1 MERVT
6 KFDDETILS
15 LFGAQ
20 AAEDEDPEK
29 LKSYF
34 VKNKAYDRAR
44 AEIPLRILVGH
55 KGIGKS
61 AILVMSFQ
69 EDLQD
74 NILCLWLKPT
84 DLSRA
89 WSVDG
94 TFVERVEG
102 IKRNILR
109 LIAEKS
115 LEKMNIFGFEVGN
128 APVLTSVKQ
137 LSNLLLRNINDA
149 DEATIDEKIV
159 SNFKSSRQINIY
171 VDDIDRGWAA
181 TKKDIENI
189 SALINAARD
198 LTNENS
204 SMKFLIGLRT
214 DAYNLV
220 RENDESGDKIE
231 PYVIPVSWTNHD
243 ILVIIAKRVANF
255 FNATIGTQ
263 ELETQSQTE
272 ISRHLYPVIT
282 ERFLGSGHWANRRI
296 HHVLL
301 SLTRRRPRDLVK
313 LLSGAAIEAEKRGK
327 NKIETVDLE
336 RSFPEY
342 SKARIGDL
350 VSEFQSELPQ
360 IERLI
365 YSMKPTT
372 RESKEKEKRFQY
384 RNDELIS
391 KLNGIGKNQSITFEN
406 RNIATGQAL
415 AEFLFKIDFVI
426 ARRDVGDVK
435 ERYYYDD
442 HSKLQSNFVDFGF
455 AWEVHPAY
463 RWALNPTNVREIFE
477 EIE

>member
-1 MERVT
+1 MTRVT
-6 KFDDETILS
+6 NFDDETILS

-20 AAEDEDPEK
+20 AAEDEDPER

-61 AILVMSFQ
+61 AVLVMSFQ

-74 NILCLWLKPT
+74 NILSLWLKPT

-102 IKRNILR
+102 IKRNILH

-115 LEKMNIFGFEVGN
+115 LEKMNIFGFEIGKTP
-128 APVLTSVKQ
+128 ALTSVKQ
-137 LSNLLLRNINDA
+137 LFNLLLRNINGAND
-149 DEATIDEKIV
+149 ATIDEKIV
-159 SNFKSSRQINIY
+159 SNFRSSQQINVY

-231 PYVIPVSWTNHD
+231 PYVIPISWTNHD
-243 ILVIIAKRVANF
+243 ILVIVAKRVANYF
-255 FNATIGTQ
+255 DVTIETE
-263 ELETQSQTE
+263 ELEKQSQTE
-272 ISRHLYPVIT
+272 ISGHLYPIIT
-282 ERFLGSGHWANRRI
+282 ERFSGSGHWANRRI

-313 LLSGAAIEAEKRGK
+313 LLSGAAIEAEKSGR
-327 NKIETVDLE
+327 NKIETIDLE

-360 IERLI
+360 IERVI

-391 KLNGIGKNQSITFEN
+391 KLNGIGKNQNIVFEN
-406 RNIATGQAL
+406 RNAATGQAL

-426 ARRDVGDVK
+426 ARREEGEVTK
-435 ERYYYDD
+435 RYYYGD
-442 HSKLQSNFVDFGF
+442 HSKLRKRCVGGTRLS
-455 AWEVHPAY
+455 A
-463 RWALNPTNVREIFE
+463 
-477 EIE
+477 

>member
-1 MERVT
+1 MDRVT
-6 KFDDETILS
+6 KFDDETVLL

-20 AAEDEDPEK
+20 AAEDEDPERLK
-29 LKSYF
+29 LYF
-34 VKNKAYDRAR
+34 VKNKAYDRTR

-84 DLSRA
+84 DLSKA

-115 LEKMNIFGFEVGN
+115 LEKMNIFGFEVGKT
-128 APVLTSVKQ
+128 PVLTSVKQ
-137 LSNLLLRNINDA
+137 LSNLLLRNINEA
-149 DEATIDEKIV
+149 DDATIDEKIV
-159 SNFKSSRQINIY
+159 SNFKSSQRIKIY

-181 TKKDIENI
+181 TKRDIENI

-198 LTNENS
+198 LTNENA

-243 ILVIIAKRVANF
+243 ILVIVAKRVANF
-255 FNATIGTQ
+255 FDVTIETQ
-263 ELETQSQTE
+263 ELEKQSQIE
-272 ISRHLYPVIT
+272 ISRHLYPVIA
-282 ERFLGSGHWANRRI
+282 ERFSGSGHWANRRI

-313 LLSGAAIEAEKRGK
+313 LLSGAAVEAEKRGR
-327 NKIETVDLE
+327 NKIETIDLE

-360 IERLI
+360 IERVI

-384 RNDELIS
+384 KNDELIS
-391 KLNGIGKNQSITFEN
+391 KLNGIGKNQSIAFKN
-406 RNIATGQAL
+406 RNVATGQAL
-415 AEFLFKIDFVI
+415 SEFLFKIDFVI
-426 ARRDVGDVK
+426 ARREVGNVT
-435 ERYYYDD
+435 ERYYYED

-455 AWEVHPAY
+455 SWEVHPAY
-463 RWALNPTNVREIFE
+463 RWALNPTNVRDLFKEID
-477 EIE
+477 

>member
-1 MERVT
+1 MERVM
-6 KFDDETILS
+6 KFDDAAILS

-20 AAEDEDPEK
+20 AAEDEDPER

-44 AEIPLRILVGH
+44 AELPLRILVGH

-61 AILVMSFQ
+61 AILVVSYQ
-69 EDLQD
+69 QDLQD
-74 NILCLWLKPT
+74 NTLSLWLKPT
-84 DLSRA
+84 DLSKA

-94 TFVERVEG
+94 TFVERIEG

-115 LEKMNIFGFEVGN
+115 LEKMNIFGFEVG
-128 APVLTSVKQ
+128 ATPVLTSVKQ
-137 LSNLLLRNINDA
+137 LSNVLLRKINEAED
-149 DEATIDEKIV
+149 ATIDEKIV
-159 SNFKSSRQINIY
+159 ANFKSSQRINIY

-181 TKKDIENI
+181 TKRDIENI

-198 LTNENS
+198 LTNENAKI
-204 SMKFLIGLRT
+204 KFLIGLRT

-231 PYVIPVSWTNHD
+231 PYVIPVSWINHD
-243 ILVIIAKRVANF
+243 ILVIVAKRVANYF
-255 FNATIGTQ
+255 EVDIETE
-263 ELETQSQTE
+263 ELEKQSQTE
-272 ISRHLYPVIT
+272 ISRHLYPIIT
-282 ERFLGSGHWANRRI
+282 ERFSGRGHWANRRI

-313 LLSGAAIEAEKRGK
+313 LLSGAAVEAEKRGR

-336 RSFPEY
+336 RSFPDY
-342 SKARIGDL
+342 SRARIGDL

-360 IERLI
+360 IERVI
-365 YSMKPTT
+365 YSMKPTAK
-372 RESKEKEKRFQY
+372 ESKEKEKKFQY

-391 KLNGIGKNQSITFEN
+391 KLRGIGKNQNIVFEN
-406 RNIATGQAL
+406 RNVATGQAL

-426 ARRDVGDVK
+426 ARRENDEIT
-435 ERYYYDD
+435 ERYYYED

-455 AWEVHPAY
+455 SWEVHPAY
-463 RWALNPTNVREIFE
+463 RWALNPTSVKEILE
-477 EIE
+477 EID

>member
-1 MERVT
+1 MDRVA

-20 AAEDEDPEK
+20 AAEDEDPER

-34 VKNKAYDRAR
+34 VRNKAYDRAR

-61 AILVMSFQ
+61 AILVVSYQ

-74 NILCLWLKPT
+74 NILSLWLKPT
-84 DLSRA
+84 DLSKA

-94 TFVERVEG
+94 SFVERVEG
-102 IKRNILR
+102 IKGNILR

-115 LEKMNIFGFEVGN
+115 LEKMNILGFEVSKT
-128 APVLTSVKQ
+128 PILTSVKQ
-137 LSNLLLRNINDA
+137 LSNVLLRKINEA
-149 DEATIDEKIV
+149 SEATIDEKIV
-159 SNFKSSRQINIY
+159 SNFKASQRINIY

-181 TKKDIENI
+181 TKRDIENI

-204 SMKFLIGLRT
+204 KIKFLIGLRT

-243 ILVIIAKRVANF
+243 ILVIVAKRVANYF
-255 FNATIGTQ
+255 EVVIEAE
-263 ELETQSQTE
+263 ELEKQSQVE
-272 ISRHLYPVIT
+272 ISRHLYPVIV
-282 ERFLGSGHWANRRI
+282 ERFSGSGHWAKRRI
-296 HHVLL
+296 HNVLL

-313 LLSGAAIEAEKRGK
+313 LLSGAAVEAEKRGK

-336 RSFPEY
+336 SSFPEY

-350 VSEFQSELPQ
+350 VSEFQSELSQ
-360 IERLI
+360 LERVI
-365 YSMKPTT
+365 YSMKPTA
-372 RESKEKEKRFQY
+372 RESREKEKRFQY
-384 RNDELIS
+384 RNDELIA
-391 KLNGIGKNQSITFEN
+391 KLNGIGKNQNIVFGN
-406 RNIATGQAL
+406 RNVATGQAL

-426 ARRDVGDVK
+426 ARRESDEQI
-435 ERYYYDD
+435 ERYYYED
-442 HSKLQSNFVDFGF
+442 HSKLQTNFVDFGF
-455 AWEVHPAY
+455 SWEVHPAY
-463 RWALNPTNVREIFE
+463 RWALNPTRVRDLFMEID
-477 EIE
+477 